1 MRVSRDK
8 YFNRIKQA
16 HCKVARSNKQ
26 RMTYIGYIRSFGRV
40 NSAGAFCIGGPP
52 KGYEKSINSLAIFS
66 FDAILGE
73 YGGTE
78 DDY

>member
-1 MRVSRDK
+1 
-8 YFNRIKQA
+8 
-16 HCKVARSNKQ
+16 
-26 RMTYIGYIRSFGRV
+26 MTYIGYIRSFGRV